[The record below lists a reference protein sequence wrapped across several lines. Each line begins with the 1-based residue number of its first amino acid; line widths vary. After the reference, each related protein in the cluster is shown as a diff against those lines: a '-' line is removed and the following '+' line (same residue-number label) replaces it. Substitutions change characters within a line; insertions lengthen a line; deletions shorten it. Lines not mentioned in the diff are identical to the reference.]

1 MIQKLSLFLLLTLT
15 LLRPLHVYAGTVE
28 IPRTGQAAS
37 YAAGDD
43 GALQTGVAWPIPRF
57 TDNGDQTIT
66 DKLTGLMWEKNAYKG
81 NYDKAAN
88 GVIVGTST
96 WQTALD
102 TAAYYN
108 SISYLGHSDWR
119 LPNINELK
127 SLVNIGAPDQ
137 SQWLMSQGFANVLSQ
152 HYRTSTSPSM
162 MVNMADGGVATNLYS
177 YAWFVRG
184 AGPGV
189 VALPETG
196 RQTCSGSDGSW
207 RACSGTEDANLRM
220 GIEWPDP
227 RFTDN
232 SLANPA
238 DLTLLDNLTGLVWPK
253 NAGLAGKMTWQ
264 QALDFIETLNSTN
277 YLGYNDWR
285 LPNLNELQTLSHA
298 QYSDY
303 FKYHVFLNYQ
313 LGYYWSSSTYAKN
326 TIGAWVKASG
336 SFYTSWVA
344 KTSLQYVLPVRGGG
358 PGLRTPVINWTK
370 PYDIVYGTPI
380 AAVQLNAT
388 TDVEGTFVYT
398 PVAGTVL
405 DAGTHTLSVTFTPS
419 DTARYKTSTKT
430 VTINV
435 VKATPAI
442 TWADPV
448 DLVYGAALSTTQL
461 NATADVAGAFFYS
474 PAAGTVLNAGPN
486 TLTVIFTPADTANY
500 TIAAATVG
508 LTVLKAD
515 QTMVFPAIATRS
527 VGDPDFDPGATASSG
542 LAVSYT
548 SSDSRVASIS
558 GGMIHIIGG
567 GTATI
572 TAWQAGDANY
582 NPASQTQPLK
592 VTGRPSKK
600 PALTINAPADG
611 TVTSDA
617 SLSIT
622 GNVDGLHKK
631 DTLIISIAN
640 NGTTTSVPVQF
651 AVPSGN
657 FSGVFSLGG
666 GENVI
671 EIAATNHF
679 GTTFDRRTILLRVP

>member
-1 MIQKLSLFLLLTLT
+1 MIHKTSLFLLLTLT
-15 LLRPLHVYAGTVE
+15 LLLPLHAQAGTVE
-28 IPRTGQAAS
+28 IPQTGQVTS

-43 GALQTGVAWPIPRF
+43 GAIQTGVAWPNPRF

-66 DKLTGLMWEKNAYKG
+66 DNLTGLMWEKNAYKG

-88 GVIVGTST
+88 GVIVGTFT

-102 TAAYYN
+102 TAAFYN
-108 SISYLGHSDWR
+108 NISYLGYSDWR

-127 SLVNIGAPDQ
+127 SLLNMGAPDQ
-137 SQWLMSQGFANVLSQ
+137 SQWLMSQGFTNVLNQ
-152 HYRTSTSPSM
+152 PYRTSTSPSV
-162 MVNMADGGVATNLYS
+162 MVNMADGGIANNLYS

-184 AGPGV
+184 VKPGV

-196 RQTCSGSDGSW
+196 KETCTGSDGSW
-207 RACSGTEDANLRM
+207 RPCSGTEDANLRM
-220 GIEWPDP
+220 GIEWPEP

-264 QALDFIETLNSTN
+264 QALDFIETLNNAN
-277 YLGYNDWR
+277 YLGHNDWR

-303 FKYHVFLNYQ
+303 FKYHAFLNYQ
-313 LGYYWSSSTYAKN
+313 LGYYWSSSTYVKN
-326 TIGAWVKASG
+326 PVGAWVKSSG
-336 SFYTSWVA
+336 TFNTSWFA
-344 KTSLQYVLPVRGGG
+344 KTSLQYVLPVRAGGG
-358 PGLRTPVINWTK
+358 GLTTPVINWAE

-380 AAVQLNAT
+380 SAVQLNAT
-388 TDVEGTFVYT
+388 ADVEGTFVYT

-405 DAGTHTLSVTFTPS
+405 DAGTHTLNVTFTPS
-419 DTARYKTSTKT
+419 DTARYKASTKT

-442 TWADPV
+442 TWSDPADI
-448 DLVYGAALSTTQL
+448 VYGTALSITQL

-474 PAAGTVLNAGPN
+474 PASGTVLDAGLH
-486 TLTVIFTPADTANY
+486 TLTAIFTPADTVNY
-500 TIAAATVG
+500 TVAAATVR
-508 LTVLKAD
+508 LTVLKAN
-515 QTMVFPAIATRS
+515 QTIVFPAIATRS
-527 VGDPDFDPGATASSG
+527 VRDPDFDPGANASSG
-542 LAVSYT
+542 LAVTYT
-548 SSDSRVASIS
+548 SSDGTVATIS
-558 GGMIHIIGG
+558 VGMIHIVGG
-567 GTATI
+567 GTAAI

-582 NPASQTQPLK
+582 NPASQTQILK
-592 VTGRPSKK
+592 VTGRPSKR
-600 PALTINAPADG
+600 PVLTINTLADG
-611 TVTSDA
+611 TVTSSA

-622 GNVDGLHKK
+622 GNVGGLNKK
-631 DTLIISIAN
+631 DTLTISIAN

-657 FSGVFSLGG
+657 FSGVFSLGD

-671 EIAATNHF
+671 EIAATNRL
-679 GTTFDRRTILLRVP
+679 GTTVDRRTIFLQVP